1 MVFFE
6 PNKKLKCIGAKASGP
21 VGVGPVCWW
30 LVQASCWGGC
40 GWLVG
45 CMCVVK
51 VGGFEQFP
59 RGDLHCTLAEPRG
72 ANGDE
77 ARLSG
82 RAGGKFWHFEVAWPY
97 LKSNLSEWGLGRPAP
112 RRPSLKGTK
121 LC

>member
-1 MVFFE
+1 MFFKS
-6 PNKKLKCIGAKASGP
+6 NKRLSCIGAKASGP

-51 VGGFEQFP
+51 VGRFEQP
-59 RGDLHCTLAEPRG
+59 ERGGANCTLAGPRG
-72 ANGDE
+72 ATGDE

-82 RAGGKFWHFEVAWPY
+82 RGGANFGI
-97 LKSNLSEWGLGRPAP
+97 LKWARLISN
-112 RRPSLKGTK
+112 
-121 LC
+121 